1 MTNFFFNLKKKILQV
16 SLKLVQ
22 SAEMMVMSLSLSQ
35 SHPQQS
41 LGLMSSCLSLISTLP
56 SPHPLIKQ
64 LFPAGA
70 ASPPDVGLAVL
81 GRDLDWQCNW
91 IQVSETRLL
100 TRTCMGWVQNSE
112 SLPSSKFLNKNF
124 LFLWCQDAEG
134 ISILSFEKSK
144 FIQLKINP
152 NI

>member
-1 MTNFFFNLKKKILQV
+1 M

-56 SPHPLIKQ
+56 SPHPLVKQ

-100 TRTCMGWVQNSE
+100 TRTCMGWVIKTQKV
-112 SLPSSKFLNKNF
+112 LTSSKFLNQKY
-124 LFLWCQDAEG
+124 
-134 ISILSFEKSK
+134 
-144 FIQLKINP
+144 
-152 NI
+152 